1 MIIIQTSGSLQQY
14 CKHIPVVNNNSEIVD
29 FGEANL
35 TDSFNFKVKIN
46 GQTGNNEKEGV
57 EIMVKLKHL
66 SNIRRTLEMPLINCE
81 LNLILNWFLLMM
93 KIKT

>member
-14 CKHIPVVNNNSEIVD
+14 CKHIPVVNNSEIVD
-29 FGEANL
+29 SGEANL

-46 GQTGNNEKEGV
+46 GQTGNNESEGV

-66 SNIRRTLEMPLINCE
+66 SNIRRTLEIPLINCE
-81 LNLILNWFLLMM
+81 LNLVL
-93 KIKT
+93 T

>member
-14 CKHIPVVNNNSEIVD
+14 CKHIPVVNNSEIAD

-35 TDSFNFKVKIN
+35 TDSCNFKVKIN
-46 GQTGNNEKEGV
+46 GQTGNNEREGV

-66 SNIRRTLEMPLINCE
+66 SNIRRTLEIPLINCE
-81 LNLILNWFLLMM
+81 LNLVL
-93 KIKT
+93 T

>member
-14 CKHIPVVNNNSEIVD
+14 CKHIPVVNNSEIVD
-29 FGEANL
+29 SGEANL

-46 GQTGNNEKEGV
+46 GQTGNNESEEV

-66 SNIRRTLEMPLINCE
+66 SNIRRTLEIPLINCE
-81 LNLILNWFLLMM
+81 LNLVLTWFLLMTQ
-93 KIKT
+93 ITT